1 MSRSYRNN
9 TRDDPPGRENSTG
22 RSLTV
27 SLLLTIAAL
36 VSVVAATVAWFT
48 IADNARVRSMSME
61 LTPGSSL
68 RFDLDAHSD
77 FEDYVKTLSFAD
89 IAARITQQ
97 QGFDPRT
104 TPLEPVTSAN
114 GTAFFYEDGTA
125 VSASGG
131 AYLTFT
137 LHFMATQDM
146 LVHLTSANTAGNAN
160 TEDGTLVS
168 SSSAALPS
176 ALRISFTAGGAYSIY
191 DPGAAPGSVS
201 SAGGK
206 TFGLANA
213 ANMTLGS
220 DNALFWLQEGVDLP
234 VQVSIWLEGSDE
246 ACTDALRSADYSIR
260 LRFIGTDADNN
271 LLE

>member
-1 MSRSYRNN
+1 MSTSPRENN
-9 TRDDPPGRENSTG
+9 TGRA
-22 RSLTV
+22 LTV
-27 SLLLTIAAL
+27 SLLLTVAAL

-61 LTPGSSL
+61 LTTGSSL

-104 TPLEPVTSAN
+104 TALEPVTSAN

-125 VSASGG
+125 AADSSG

-146 LVHLTSANTAGNAN
+146 LVHLTSANTAGA
-160 TEDGTLVS
+160 EDGTLVS

-176 ALRISFTAGGAYSIY
+176 AMRISFTAGGAYSIY
-191 DPGAAPGSVS
+191 DPGAAAGSVS
-201 SAGGK
+201 STGGK

-213 ANMTLGS
+213 ASMTLGS

-260 LRFIGTDADNN
+260 LRFIGTDANNN